1 MTIIDQYS
9 EEELR
14 QMVAESKTFRELSQ
28 KIGYTPTG
36 RTNDTIRKR
45 LEKYS
50 ISTEHFTT
58 HGRTAIERN
67 EENVFCEKSTATQ
80 AVLRRW
86 YLKGNYSEYKCAICG
101 LPPIWNDKEL
111 VLTLDHINGCN
122 NDNRLNN
129 LRWICPNC
137 DRQLPTFAGKKSQ
150 SHQNYITKQAEEH
163 KCFCK
168 NCGVPISRGSEL
180 CVSCYAESRHTT
192 ERPSPE
198 ILREELI
205 TSNFAAVGRKYGV
218 TDNTIRKWC
227 KAYGMST
234 KAADYK

>member
-1 MTIIDQYS
+1 MAIIDKYS

-14 QMVAESKTFRELSQ
+14 QMVAESKSFRELSI

-50 ISTEHFTT
+50 ISTEHFSAC
-58 HGRTAIERN
+58 GKNSIKRSEQ
-67 EENVFCEKSTATQ
+67 NVFCENSTATQ

-86 YLKGNYSEYKCAICG
+86 YIKGNYSEYKCSICG
-101 LPPIWNDKEL
+101 LPPVWNGKDL
-111 VLTLDHINGCN
+111 TLTLDHINGCN
-122 NDNRLNN
+122 KDNRLEN

-137 DRQLPTFAGKKSQ
+137 DRQLDTFAGKKSQ
-150 SHQNYITKQAEEH
+150 AHQNYITKQAEEQ

-168 NCGVPISRGSEL
+168 NYGKPISNGSEL
-180 CVSCYAESRHTT
+180 CISCYAKSRRIV
-192 ERPSPE
+192 ERPSQE
-198 ILREELI
+198 VLREELI
-205 TSNFAAVGRKYGV
+205 ASNFAAVGRKYGV
-218 TDNTIRKWC
+218 ADNTIRKWC

-234 KAADYK
+234 RAADYK